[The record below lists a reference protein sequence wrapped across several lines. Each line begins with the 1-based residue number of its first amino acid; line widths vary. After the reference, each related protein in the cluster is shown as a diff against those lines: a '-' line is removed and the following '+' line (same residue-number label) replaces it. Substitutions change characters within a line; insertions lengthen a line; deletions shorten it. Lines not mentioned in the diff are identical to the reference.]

1 MAAQLGLF
9 GDGLRVF
16 ADAAPG
22 RIWYVPALLDPAES
36 TALLLALRDGLA
48 WSESSMWMYDRTVRV
63 PRLIAAFGPGDPW
76 PGAIEGYRSRVEREC
91 GVRFNA
97 ASVQRYRAGSDS
109 VAWHSDHTE
118 ELLPES
124 PIALLSLGAAR
135 EIRVRPKAPPRR
147 VFSCLLEPG
156 SLFVMAGAAQ
166 HHYEH
171 QIPKVT
177 VPVGERISIAF
188 RQRRSA

>member
-1 MAAQLGLF
+1 MAPQLGLF
-9 GDGLRVF
+9 DDGVRDF
-16 ADAAPG
+16 ADDARG
-22 RIWYVPALLDPAES
+22 RIWYVPSLLDVPES
-36 TALLLALRDGLA
+36 AALFLALRDGLA

-63 PRLIAAFGPGDPW
+63 PRLIAVFGPGAPW
-76 PGAIEGYRSRVEREC
+76 PGALEGYRARVEREC

-97 ASVQRYRAGSDS
+97 ASVQRYRDGSDS
-109 VAWHSDHTE
+109 VAWHNDHTE

-124 PIALLSLGAAR
+124 PVALLSLGAAR
-135 EIRVRPKAPPRR
+135 EIRIRPKAPPRR
-147 VFSCLLEPG
+147 ALRCLLEQG

-171 QIPKVT
+171 QIPKVAA
-177 VPVGERISIAF
+177 PVGERISVAF